1 MHVACTPFFVLS
13 RHPDRMHAANPGI
26 ITQGHHVSQYTGQE
40 VAMTLPA
47 KEYGMG
53 NTFMYV

>member
-1 MHVACTPFFVLS
+1 MLHAHHYFLCLAT
-13 RHPDRMHAANPGI
+13 PDRMHAANPGI
-26 ITQGHHVSQYTGQE
+26 ITQGPHVSQYTGQE